1 MILDEEWRVVL
12 GGGEDLR
19 RVGDWY
25 GLGTYQ
31 FPSLKVEPG
40 HADGREGGSRTWV
53 FFPFSRGC
61 APAKF
66 GFL

>member
-1 MILDEEWRVVL
+1 MILDEEWRMVL
-12 GGGEDLR
+12 GWGEDLR
-19 RVGDWY
+19 RVCDWHRFGD
-25 GLGTYQ
+25 YQ

-40 HADGREGGSRTWV
+40 HADGREGGGRTWV
-53 FFPFSRGC
+53 LFQFRQGC